1 MWTSEALKLRSVS
14 AESNDRKLANDAREI
29 TAEPKKDHSLSALV
43 QSGMGM
49 ATEAIFC
56 GSKSFWPFE
65 NSQNVEARYDEASVR
80 VGDIGASSHDHG
92 RSVQISPRRFIIL
105 QGDK

>member
-1 MWTSEALKLRSVS
+1 
-14 AESNDRKLANDAREI
+14 
-29 TAEPKKDHSLSALV
+29 
-43 QSGMGM
+43 M

-80 VGDIGASSHDHG
+80 VGDIGASSHDHRQIRADITREVHYPPG
-92 RSVQISPRRFIIL
+92 R
-105 QGDK
+105 